1 MGTDKQ
7 SPSSNA
13 RQAVAE
19 VPSEA
24 SLIILLAL
32 KAVHQS
38 RTAARG
44 SRSSAIQKRNA
55 GNRKH
60 MLTGYAN
67 EANRNIP
74 GGYTQSATGMPSGSA
89 PDESGG
95 LPHKDEPRIVKVRT
109 KRG

>member
-1 MGTDKQ
+1 MLANFDHEQVGCVSGERRSWLT
-7 SPSSNA
+7 
-13 RQAVAE
+13 E
-19 VPSEA
+19 VF
-24 SLIILLAL
+24 
-32 KAVHQS
+32 
-38 RTAARG
+38 
-44 SRSSAIQKRNA
+44 ND
-55 GNRKH
+55 